1 MSYTHIHLPD
11 LHELEQI
18 IENDPTQIQYYEKY
32 GAFIGTSESVNYIN
46 QKINEYHKNKNS

>member
-11 LHELEQI
+11 LRKLEQI

-32 GAFIGTSESVNYIN
+32 GAFIGTTESVNYIN